1 MNLLN
6 LLGSWTFISSSSWSW
21 PESESLVSY
30 KNHVAPRDVPTL
42 VSTSERLKADGYRFK
57 NEPVRVIRNES
68 TKNGTETVSYKVLG
82 FAHFIK
88 SDGKLTVEIE
98 GNGYPTVEEA
108 VINSTTTIR
117 RVFYDGEPIE
127 GGKGQLKR
135 CREIAL
141 RLFAEHGKHLISDGT
156 VIVPYHTRGGRG
168 GWKAKVASRRFP
180 VRELQAL
187 CA

>member
-1 MNLLN
+1 MD
-6 LLGSWTFISSSSWSW
+6 LLGSWTFMSSSSWSW

-30 KNHVAPRDVPTL
+30 KNHIAPRDVPAL
-42 VSTSERLKADGYRFK
+42 VSISERLVADGYKFK

-68 TKNGTETVSYKVLG
+68 TKNGTKAISYKVLG
-82 FAHFIK
+82 FAHFRK
-88 SDGKLTVEIE
+88 VDGKLVVRIE

-108 VINSTTTIR
+108 VINSITRIER
-117 RVFYDGEPIE
+117 AFYDGEPVE

-135 CREIAL
+135 CKEIAL
-141 RLFAEHGKHLISDGT
+141 RLLAEHGKHLISDGT
-156 VIVPYHTRGGRG
+156 IIVPYHTRGGRG